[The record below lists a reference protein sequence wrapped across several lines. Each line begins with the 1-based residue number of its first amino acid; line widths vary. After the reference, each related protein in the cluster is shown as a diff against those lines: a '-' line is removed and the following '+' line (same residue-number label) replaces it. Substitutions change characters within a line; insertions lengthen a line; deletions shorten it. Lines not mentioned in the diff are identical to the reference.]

1 MLAEQAVSLALRQ
14 EFSDFSE
21 FQFFRNYQIFSELSD
36 FSEFQIFF
44 FPLLS
49 EGEMK
54 IHLQTKRGLNTLKF
68 GGYSEILTLIH
79 RVNGNPGNNVSIILL
94 FFCEAWRSSCNM
106 YDTFFIEA

>member
-1 MLAEQAVSLALRQ
+1 MEIPGRLEFMLAEQAVSLALRQ
-14 EFSDFSE
+14 EFSDFPE
-21 FQFFRNYQIFSELSD
+21 FQIFSELSD
-36 FSEFQIFF
+36 FFRISDFSEFQIFS

-79 RVNGNPGNNVSIILL
+79 RGKWKSQ
-94 FFCEAWRSSCNM
+94 E
-106 YDTFFIEA
+106 

>member
-14 EFSDFSE
+14 EFSDFPE
-21 FQFFRNYQIFSELSD
+21 FQIFPNFRFFRISD
-36 FSEFQIFF
+36 FSE

-68 GGYSEILTLIH
+68 GAYSEIT
-79 RVNGNPGNNVSIILL
+79 
-94 FFCEAWRSSCNM
+94 
-106 YDTFFIEA
+106 